1 MDTHWEEVRPPR
13 QLSHH
18 LVAPAR
24 NQRPGVNV
32 SQMSDA
38 KKRVVAMIL
47 GLSLALT
54 LVACDQDD
62 DPTDPTSPG
71 DSATTTTEPV
81 GS

>member
-1 MDTHWEEVRPPR
+1 
-13 QLSHH
+13 
-18 LVAPAR
+18 
-24 NQRPGVNV
+24 
-32 SQMSDA
+32 MSDA

-71 DSATTTTEPV
+71 DSATTTTTEPV